1 MARKPKP
8 GPVTTPKRITPTTAQ
23 APTREERRVERRLRN
38 RFAPRLGWGGR
49 FGGQSVVEDT
59 GTVYTGP
66 TTQAATVYPFLLGSG
81 LPPRG
86 VPVGRDVLT
95 GELVCIDPS
104 GWTGKL
110 TTNPGVW
117 VMSQP
122 GAGKSALV
130 KRVCLVYAAYG
141 HMVCVPGDVKGEY
154 STLIRELG
162 GSVVRIGDGIG
173 RLNPLDSGPLKG
185 HVANLPADRR
195 QALLDVLNGRR
206 LETLVALLST
216 KHGLGRAPD
225 EVERSALDTAVQ
237 IAAARQSAGHDPV
250 VRDVVEVLRAAPP
263 ELGAKLAAD
272 GERYQDLTRSV
283 IAGLDNLV
291 GGPLKGLFD
300 GPTTTA
306 LNIDAPAVS
315 VDISALRARGNDVVS
330 AGMIATWAY
339 TYSSIDSARSIGMM
353 DRKLVLPMDEM
364 WRALRSG
371 PGLVDAMDAI
381 SRLNRTTD
389 DVTVYVTHSLL
400 DVEALPTEMD
410 RAKARGLMDRCD
422 TWVIGASTEEEL
434 TRVTGKRSLTEQERM
449 MIVSW
454 SSATSTGLD
463 IDPTTYDDDKAAA
476 PAQEEGTRHP
486 GRGKYLIKIGAGA
499 GIAAALELTAAERR
513 LYATDTNRRR
523 VTTTG
528 VTTTTSGGSR

>member
-1 MARKPKP
+1 MTRTKP
-8 GPVTTPKRITPTTAQ
+8 PVVMSPRAATDP
-23 APTREERRVERRLRN
+23 APPALTREQRRSQRRLRA
-38 RFAPRLGWGGR
+38 RYAPRLGWGGR
-49 FGGQSVVEDT
+49 FGGRVAVEDT

-66 TTQAATVYPFLLGSG
+66 SSQAGGIYPFLLGSG

-95 GELVCIDPS
+95 GELVCVDPS
-104 GWTGKL
+104 GWTGRL

-130 KRVCLVYAAYG
+130 KRICMVYAAYG

-154 STLIRELG
+154 TGLVAGLG

-173 RLNPLDSGPLKG
+173 RINPLDSGPLKD
-185 HVANLPADRR
+185 HARTLPADRR
-195 QALLDVLNGRR
+195 TALLDVLNGRR

-225 EVERSALDTAVQ
+225 EIERSALDTAVHL
-237 IAAARQSAGHDPV
+237 AAATRPAGEDPV
-250 VRDVVEVLRAAPP
+250 VADVVAVLRQAPA
-263 ELGAKLAAD
+263 ELRAKLAAD
-272 GERYQDLTRSV
+272 GDRYRDLTRSV
-283 IAGLDNLV
+283 VAGLDNLV

-300 GPTTTA
+300 GPTTQA
-306 LNIDAPAVS
+306 LDPAAPAVS

-339 TYSSIDSARSIGMM
+339 TYSSIDSARAIGLM

-389 DVTVYVTHSLL
+389 DVTLYVTHSLL
-400 DVEALPTEMD
+400 DVEALPTEQD

-422 TWVIGASTEEEL
+422 TWILGASTDEEL
-434 TRVTGKRSLTEQERM
+434 RRVTGKRSLTEQERA
-449 MIVSW
+449 MIASW
-454 SSATSTGLD
+454 SSATTTGLD
-463 IDPTTYDDDKAAA
+463 VDPAVLDATAGGAAE
-476 PAQEEGTRHP
+476 EEGARHP
-486 GRGKYLIKIGAGA
+486 GRGKYLIKIGTRP
-499 GIAAALELTAAERR
+499 GIAAALELTATERT
-513 LYATDTNRRR
+513 LYRTDANQRSGVDRR
-523 VTTTG
+523 
-528 VTTTTSGGSR
+528 

>member
-1 MARKPKP
+1 MARKSRPP
-8 GPVTTPKRITPTTAQ
+8 VVTTPKRVTRVAEQP
-23 APTREERRVERRLRN
+23 PSREERKTAKQLKQ

-49 FGGQSVVEDT
+49 FGGRVPVEDS

-66 TTQAATVYPFLLGSG
+66 TTQAGGIYPFLLGSG

-95 GELVCIDPS
+95 GELVCVDPS
-104 GWTGKL
+104 GWTGRL

-130 KRVCLVYAAYG
+130 KRICLVYSAYG

-154 STLIRELG
+154 SQLIGELG

-173 RLNPLDSGPLKG
+173 RINPLDSGPLKG
-185 HVANLPADRR
+185 RAHSLTAERR

-225 EVERSALDTAVQ
+225 EIERSALDTAVQ
-237 IAAARQSAGHDPV
+237 LASAAQESGSDPV
-250 VRDVVEVLRAAPP
+250 VADVTHVLRAAPE
-263 ELGAKLAAD
+263 ELRVKLSAEGD
-272 GERYQDLTRSV
+272 RYQDLTRSV

-291 GGPLKGLFD
+291 GGPLRGLFD
-300 GPTTTA
+300 GPTTVP
-306 LNIDAPAVS
+306 LDINAPAVS

-339 TYSSIDSARSIGMM
+339 TYSAIDSARSIGLM

-389 DVTVYVTHSLL
+389 DVTIYVTHSLL

-422 TWVIGASTEEEL
+422 TWVIGASTTEEL
-434 TRVTGKRSLTEQERM
+434 QRVTGKRSLTEQEIL
-449 MIVSW
+449 MIGSW

-463 IDPTTYDDDKAAA
+463 IDPTHGD
-476 PAQEEGTRHP
+476 EGRPQDEDAVRHP
-486 GRGKYLIKIGAGA
+486 GRGKYLIKLGTRP
-499 GIAAALELTAAERR
+499 GIAAALELTATEQR
-513 LYATDTNRRR
+513 LYRTDNNRRR
-523 VTTTG
+523 TTG
-528 VTTTTSGGSR
+528 VGSR

>member
-1 MARKPKP
+1 MARKPRP
-8 GPVTTPKRITPTTAQ
+8 PAVTTPKRVTRVAEP
-23 APTREERRVERRLRN
+23 APTREERRIEKKLKN

-49 FGGQSVVEDT
+49 FGGRVAVEDA

-66 TTQAATVYPFLLGSG
+66 TSQAGGIYPWLLGSG

-130 KRVCLVYAAYG
+130 KRVCLVYSAYG

-154 STLIRELG
+154 SQLIRELG

-173 RLNPLDSGPLKG
+173 RINPLDSGPLKG
-185 HVANLPADRR
+185 RVQTLPVDRR

-216 KHGLGRAPD
+216 KHGLGRSPN
-225 EVERSALDTAVQ
+225 EIERSALDTAVHLAS
-237 IAAARQSAGHDPV
+237 AAQESGSDPIV
-250 VRDVVEVLRAAPP
+250 KDVTDILRAAPE
-263 ELGAKLAAD
+263 ELRVKLAAE
-272 GERYQDLTRSV
+272 GETYQNLTRSV
-283 IAGLDNLV
+283 IAGLDNLI

-300 GPTTTA
+300 GATTTP
-306 LNIDAPAVS
+306 LDINAPAVS
-315 VDISALRARGNDVVS
+315 VDISGLRARGNDVVS

-339 TYSSIDSARSIGMM
+339 TYSAIDSARSIGLM

-389 DVTVYVTHSLL
+389 DVTIYVTHSLL

-422 TWVIGASTEEEL
+422 TWVLGASTTEEL
-434 TRVTGKRSLTEQERM
+434 QRVTGKRSLTEQEIM
-449 MIVSW
+449 MVSSW

-463 IDPTTYDDDKAAA
+463 IDPTYDDEDDTR
-476 PAQEEGTRHP
+476 PAEEETARHP
-486 GRGKYLIKIGAGA
+486 GRGKYLIKLGTRP
-499 GIAAALELTAAERR
+499 GIAAALELTATEER
-513 LYATDTNRRR
+513 LYRTDNNRRR
-523 VTTTG
+523 TTTRG
-528 VTTTTSGGSR
+528 

>member
-1 MARKPKP
+1 MAPRKPRP
-8 GPVTTPKRITPTTAQ
+8 PAVTTPRRMTRPVEQ
-23 APTREERRVERRLRN
+23 AAPSREERRAERKLRA
-38 RFAPRLGWGGR
+38 RFAPRLGWGGA
-49 FGGQSVVEDT
+49 FGGRVPVEDT

-66 TTQAATVYPFLLGSG
+66 TSQAGGIYPFLLGSG

-104 GWTGKL
+104 GWTGRL

-130 KRVCLVYAAYG
+130 KRICLVYSAYG

-154 STLIRELG
+154 SSLISELG

-173 RLNPLDSGPLKG
+173 RINPLDSGPLKG
-185 HVANLPADRR
+185 RVQSLPADRR
-195 QALLDVLNGRR
+195 EALLDVLNGRR

-216 KHGLGRAPD
+216 KHGLGRSPD
-225 EVERSALDTAVQ
+225 EIERSALDTAVQ
-237 IAAARQSAGHDPV
+237 VASAAQPSGSDPV
-250 VRDVVEVLRAAPP
+250 VADVTAVLRSAPE
-263 ELGAKLAAD
+263 ELRSKLAAD
-272 GERYQDLTRSV
+272 GTRYQDLTRSV
-283 IAGLDNLV
+283 VAGLDNLI

-300 GPTTTA
+300 GATTTP
-306 LNIDAPAVS
+306 LDINAPAVS

-339 TYSSIDSARSIGMM
+339 TYSSIDSARSIGLL

-389 DVTVYVTHSLL
+389 DVTIYVTHSLL

-422 TWVIGASTEEEL
+422 TWVLGASTTEEL
-434 TRVTGKRSLTEQERM
+434 GRVTGKRMLTEQEVM
-449 MIVSW
+449 MVSSW
-454 SSATSTGLD
+454 ASATSTGLD
-463 IDPTTYDDDKAAA
+463 IDPTTYDEDDAR
-476 PAQEEGTRHP
+476 PAEEETVRHP
-486 GRGKYLIKIGAGA
+486 GRGKYLIKLGTRP
-499 GIAAALELTAAERR
+499 GIAAALELTATEQR
-513 LYATDTNRRR
+513 LYRTDNNRRR
-523 VTTTG
+523 ATTTTG
-528 VTTTTSGGSR
+528 VAR

>member
-1 MARKPKP
+1 MTRKPKP
-8 GPVTTPKRITPTTAQ
+8 PVVTTPRRLVPVVDQ
-23 APTREERRVERRLRN
+23 GPTREERRAEKKLRA

-49 FGGQSVVEDT
+49 FGGRAPVEDT

-66 TTQAATVYPFLLGSG
+66 SIQAGGIYPFLLGAG

-95 GELVCIDPS
+95 GELVCLDPS
-104 GWTGKL
+104 GWTGRL

-130 KRVCLVYAAYG
+130 KRISLVYSSFGY
-141 HMVCVPGDVKGEY
+141 MMCVPADVKGEY
-154 STLIRELG
+154 TELIRELG

-173 RLNPLDSGPLKG
+173 RINPLDSGPLKG
-185 HVANLPADRR
+185 RVASLPADRR
-195 QALLDVLNGRR
+195 AALLDVLNARR

-216 KHGLGRAPD
+216 KHGLGRSPD
-225 EVERSALDTAVQ
+225 EVERSALDTAVHVAS
-237 IAAARQSAGHDPV
+237 AAQDEGTDPV
-250 VRDVVEVLRAAPP
+250 ITDVTRVLRSAPQV
-263 ELGAKLAAD
+263 LQDKLAAG
-272 GERYQDLTRSV
+272 GETYWNLTRSV

-300 GPTTTA
+300 GPTTSP
-306 LNIDAPAVS
+306 LDLHAPAVS
-315 VDISALRARGNDVVS
+315 VDISALRARGNDVIS
-330 AGMIATWAY
+330 AGMIATWSY
-339 TYSSIDSARSIGMM
+339 TYSSVDSARSIGMM

-389 DVTVYVTHSLL
+389 DVTIYVTHSLQ

-422 TWVIGASTEEEL
+422 TWVLGASTQEEL
-434 TRVTGKRSLTEQERM
+434 QRVTGKRSLTEQEIM
-449 MIVSW
+449 MISSW
-454 SSATSTGLD
+454 ASATSTGLD
-463 IDPTTYDDDKAAA
+463 IDPTTFDEDDGGTA
-476 PAQEEGTRHP
+476 EEESARHP
-486 GRGKYLIKIGAGA
+486 GRGKYLIKIGTRP
-499 GIAAALELTAAERR
+499 GIAAALELTATEAR
-513 LYATDTNRRR
+513 LYRTDNNRRR
-523 VTTTG
+523 
-528 VTTTTSGGSR
+528 TTTSGVAGR

>member
-1 MARKPKP
+1 MARTPKP
-8 GPVTTPKRITPTTAQ
+8 VVTTPKRVTQ
-23 APTREERRVERRLRN
+23 AVEEGPSREERKAEKKLKN

-49 FGGQSVVEDT
+49 FGGRAAVEDA

-66 TTQAATVYPFLLGSG
+66 TSQAGTVYPFLLGSG

-95 GELVCIDPS
+95 GELVCVDPS

-130 KRVCLVYAAYG
+130 KRICLVYSSYG

-154 STLIRELG
+154 STLISELG

-173 RLNPLDSGPLKG
+173 RINPLDSGPLKS
-185 HVANLPADRR
+185 HVQALPAERR

-216 KHGLGRAPD
+216 KHGLGRTPNP
-225 EVERSALDTAVQ
+225 VERSALDTAVQ
-237 IAAARQSAGHDPV
+237 VASAGQASGNDPIV
-250 VRDVVEVLRAAPP
+250 KDVVDVLRAAPE
-263 ELGAKLAAD
+263 ELRAKLAAE
-272 GERYQDLTRSV
+272 GERYQDLTRSI
-283 IAGLDNLV
+283 IAGLDNLI

-300 GPTTTA
+300 GATTTP
-306 LNIDAPAVS
+306 LDINAPAVS

-339 TYSSIDSARSIGMM
+339 TYSSIDSARSIGLM
-353 DRKLVLPMDEM
+353 DRRLVLPMDEM

-389 DVTVYVTHSLL
+389 DVTIYVTHSLL

-422 TWVIGASTEEEL
+422 TWVIGASSDEEL
-434 TRVTGKRSLTEQERM
+434 RRVTGKRSLTEQERM
-449 MIVSW
+449 MIGSW

-463 IDPTTYDDDKAAA
+463 IDPTAYD
-476 PAQEEGTRHP
+476 EGTGVPAAEDEGARHP
-486 GRGKYLIKIGAGA
+486 GRGKYLIKIGTRP
-499 GIAAALELTAAERR
+499 GIAASLELTATEQR
-513 LYATDTNRRR
+513 LYKTDNNRRR
-523 VTTTG
+523 TTTTG
-528 VTTTTSGGSR
+528 GGS

>member
-1 MARKPKP
+1 MARKQKKP
-8 GPVTTPKRITPTTAQ
+8 PGMTTPRRVSRDAEPKD
-23 APTREERRVERRLRN
+23 TREERRAVKKLRD
-38 RFAPRLGWGGR
+38 RYAPRLGWGGR
-49 FGGQSVVEDT
+49 FGGRAPVEDA

-66 TTQAATVYPFLLGSG
+66 TSQAGAIYPFILGSG

-86 VPVGRDVLT
+86 VPVGRDILT
-95 GELVCIDPS
+95 GELVCVDPS
-104 GWTGKL
+104 GWTGRY

-130 KRVCLVYAAYG
+130 KRICLVYSAFG
-141 HMVCVPGDVKGEY
+141 HMMCVPGDVKGEY
-154 STLIRELG
+154 TQLVGEMG

-173 RLNPLDSGPLKG
+173 RINPLDSGPLKG
-185 HVANLPADRR
+185 RVHSLPADRR

-216 KHGLGRAPD
+216 NHGLGRRPD

-237 IAAARQSAGHDPV
+237 VASAAQESGSDPV
-250 VRDVVEVLRAAPP
+250 VADVALVLRAGP
-263 ELGAKLAAD
+263 EELRTKLAAEGD
-272 GERYQDLTRSV
+272 RYQDLTRSV

-300 GPTTTA
+300 GPTTTP
-306 LNIDAPAVS
+306 LDISAPAVS

-339 TYSSIDSARSIGMM
+339 TYSAVDSARSIGLM

-381 SRLNRTTD
+381 SRLNRVND
-389 DVTVYVTHSLL
+389 DVTIYVTHSLL
-400 DVEALPTEMD
+400 DVEALPTETD

-422 TWVIGASTEEEL
+422 TWVIGASSEEEL
-434 TRVTGKRSLTEQERM
+434 GRVTGKRSLTGQERL
-449 MIVSW
+449 MIGSW

-463 IDPTTYDDDKAAA
+463 IDPSTVDDEGGAADTDDGGA
-476 PAQEEGTRHP
+476 RHP
-486 GRGKYLIKIGAGA
+486 GRGKYLIKVGARP
-499 GIAAALELTAAERR
+499 GIAAALELTATERR
-513 LYATDTNRRR
+513 LYSTDNNRRR
-523 VTTTG
+523 AP
-528 VTTTTSGGSR
+528 GGNG

>member
-8 GPVTTPKRITPTTAQ
+8 VVTTPRRVTRAIEEG
-23 APTREERRVERRLRN
+23 PTREERKAERKLKS

-49 FGGQSVVEDT
+49 FGGRASVEDA

-66 TTQAATVYPFLLGSG
+66 TSQAGTVYPFLLGSG

-95 GELVCIDPS
+95 GELVCVDPS

-130 KRVCLVYAAYG
+130 KRICLVYSAYG

-154 STLIRELG
+154 STLIGELG

-173 RLNPLDSGPLKG
+173 RINPLDSGPLKG
-185 HVANLPADRR
+185 RVQSLPAERR

-216 KHGLGRAPD
+216 KHGLGRTPN
-225 EVERSALDTAVQ
+225 EIERSALDTAVQ
-237 IAAARQSAGHDPV
+237 VASAGQDAGSDPIV
-250 VRDVVEVLRAAPP
+250 KDVVDVLRAAPE
-263 ELGAKLAAD
+263 ELRVKLAAEGD
-272 GERYQDLTRSV
+272 RYQDLTRSA
-283 IAGLDNLV
+283 IAGLDNLI
-291 GGPLKGLFD
+291 GGPLRGLFD
-300 GPTTTA
+300 GPTTVP
-306 LNIDAPAVS
+306 LDINAPAVS

-339 TYSSIDSARSIGMM
+339 TYSSIDSARSIGLM
-353 DRKLVLPMDEM
+353 DRRLVLPMDEM

-389 DVTVYVTHSLL
+389 DVTIYVTHSLL

-422 TWVIGASTEEEL
+422 TWVIGASTDEEL
-434 TRVTGKRSLTEQERM
+434 RRVTGKRSLTEQERM
-449 MIVSW
+449 MIGSW

-463 IDPTTYDDDKAAA
+463 IDPTAYEDEGV
-476 PAQEEGTRHP
+476 PAVEEEGARHP
-486 GRGKYLIKIGAGA
+486 GRGKYLIKIGTRP
-499 GIAAALELTAAERR
+499 GIACALELTATEQR
-513 LYATDTNRRR
+513 LYKTDHNRRR
-523 VTTTG
+523 PVATG
-528 VTTTTSGGSR
+528 GGSR

>member
-1 MARKPKP
+1 MARKSK
-8 GPVTTPKRITPTTAQ
+8 TPAMASPRRMATVAET
-23 APTREERRVERRLRN
+23 APTREERREERRLRS

-49 FGGQSVVEDT
+49 FGGRVPVEDS

-66 TTQAATVYPFLLGSG
+66 TAQAGAIYPFLLGSG

-95 GELVCIDPS
+95 GELVAMDPS
-104 GWTGKL
+104 GWTGRL

-130 KRVCLVYAAYG
+130 KRICLVYSAYG

-154 STLIRELG
+154 STLISELG
-162 GSVVRIGDGIG
+162 GSVVRIGDGVG
-173 RLNPLDSGPLKG
+173 RINPLDSGPLKG
-185 HVANLPADRR
+185 RVRSLPAGRR
-195 QALLDVLNGRR
+195 EALLDVLNGRR

-225 EVERSALDTAVQ
+225 EIERSALDTAVQ
-237 IAAARQSAGHDPV
+237 VASAAQESGSDPV
-250 VRDVVEVLRAAPP
+250 VKDVVDVLRAAPE
-263 ELGAKLAAD
+263 ELRAKLAAD
-272 GERYQDLTRSV
+272 GERYGDLTRSV
-283 IAGLDNLV
+283 VAGLDNLV

-300 GPTTTA
+300 GPTTTP
-306 LNIDAPAVS
+306 LDINAPAVS

-339 TYSSIDSARSIGMM
+339 TYSSIDSARSIGLM

-389 DVTVYVTHSLL
+389 DVTIYVTHSLL

-422 TWVIGASTEEEL
+422 TWVLGASTAEEL
-434 TRVTGKRSLTEQERM
+434 GRVTGKRMLTEQEVM
-449 MIVSW
+449 MVSSW
-454 SSATSTGLD
+454 ASATSTGLD
-463 IDPTTYDDDKAAA
+463 IDPIAYEADDAR
-476 PAQEEGTRHP
+476 PVEEETVRHP
-486 GRGKYLIKIGAGA
+486 GRGKYLIKLGTRP
-499 GIAAALELTAAERR
+499 GIAAALELTPTEQR
-513 LYATDTNRRR
+513 LYRTDTNRRR
-523 VTTTG
+523 VTTREDG
-528 VTTTTSGGSR
+528 R

>member
-1 MARKPKP
+1 MARKPHIE
-8 GPVTTPKRITPTTAQ
+8 TPRRMPSAQQERTTAAQRRADKQ
-23 APTREERRVERRLRN
+23 AEKQRRRVV
-38 RFAPRLGWGGR
+38 APRRGWGGR
-49 FGGQSVVEDT
+49 FGGRVAVEDA

-66 TTQAATVYPFLLGSG
+66 SVQAGGVYPFLLGAG

-130 KRVCLVYAAYG
+130 KRICLVYSAYG
-141 HMVCVPGDVKGEY
+141 HMMCVPGDVKGEY
-154 STLIRELG
+154 TQLVRDLG
-162 GSVVRIGDGIG
+162 GSVVSIGAGGGRI
-173 RLNPLDSGPLKG
+173 NPLDSGPLKG
-185 HVANLPADRR
+185 HLDTLSAKQRD
-195 QALLDVLNGRR
+195 ALLDVLTGRR
-206 LETLVALLST
+206 LETLGALLST
-216 KHGLGRAPD
+216 KNGLGRAPG
-225 EVERSALDTAVQ
+225 EIERSALNTAVQ
-237 IAAARQSAGHDPV
+237 IASDASPGTDPIIP
-250 VRDVVEVLRAAPP
+250 DVIAVLRQAP
-263 ELGAKLAAD
+263 EALRSKLAAD
-272 GERYQDLTRSV
+272 GDTYNDLTRSV

-291 GGPLKGLFD
+291 SGPLKGLFD
-300 GPTTTA
+300 GPTTTPLD
-306 LNIDAPAVS
+306 LNAPAVS
-315 VDISALRARGNDVVS
+315 VDISPLRARGNDVIS

-339 TYSSIDSARSIGMM
+339 AYSSIDSARSIGMM

-389 DVTVYVTHSLL
+389 DVTIYVTHSVL
-400 DVEALPTEMD
+400 DLEALPTEED

-422 TWVIGASTEEEL
+422 TWVIGASSDEEL
-434 TRVTGKRSLTEQERM
+434 GRVTGKRALTEQERM
-449 MIVSW
+449 MITSW

-463 IDPTTYDDDKAAA
+463 TSD
-476 PAQEEGTRHP
+476 QVHP
-486 GRGKYLIKIGAGA
+486 GRGKYLIKIGTRA
-499 GIAAALELTAAERR
+499 GIAAATELTPTEER
-513 LYATDTNRRR
+513 LYRTDKNNA
-523 VTTTG
+523 VEHTTTE
-528 VTTTTSGGSR
+528 GGDRR

>member
-1 MARKPKP
+1 MARTPKP
-8 GPVTTPKRITPTTAQ
+8 PSVTTPKRVTRAVEQ
-23 APTREERRVERRLRN
+23 APSREERRAEKKLRD

-49 FGGQSVVEDT
+49 FGGRVPVEDT
-59 GTVYTGP
+59 GAVYTGP
-66 TTQAATVYPFLLGSG
+66 TTQASGVYPFLLGSG

-130 KRVCLVYAAYG
+130 KRVCLVYSAYG

-154 STLIRELG
+154 STLISELG

-173 RLNPLDSGPLKG
+173 RINPLDSGPLKG
-185 HVANLPADRR
+185 RVHTLPVERR

-216 KHGLGRAPD
+216 KVGLGRPAD
-225 EVERSALDTAVQ
+225 EIERSALDTAVQ
-237 IAAARQSAGHDPV
+237 IASAAHESGTDPV
-250 VRDVVEVLRAAPP
+250 VADVVRVLRHGP
-263 ELGAKLAAD
+263 EELRAKLSAD
-272 GERYQDLTRSV
+272 GERYRDLTRSV
-283 IAGLDNLV
+283 IAGLDNLI
-291 GGPLKGLFD
+291 GGPLRGLFD
-300 GPTTTA
+300 GPTTTP
-306 LNIDAPAVS
+306 LDINAPAVS
-315 VDISALRARGNDVVS
+315 VDISALRARGNEVVS

-339 TYSSIDSARSIGMM
+339 TYSSIDSARSIGLM

-381 SRLNRTTD
+381 SRLNRVTD
-389 DVTVYVTHSLL
+389 DVTIYVTHSLL

-422 TWVIGASTEEEL
+422 TWVIGASSQEEL
-434 TRVTGKRSLTEQERM
+434 QRVTGKRSLTEQERM
-449 MIVSW
+449 MIGSW

-463 IDPTTYDDDKAAA
+463 IDPSYSDDDGSGDGSR
-476 PAQEEGTRHP
+476 QVEEEGARHP
-486 GRGKYLIKIGAGA
+486 GRGKYMIKVGARP
-499 GIAAALELTAAERR
+499 GIASALELTTTEQR
-513 LYATDTNRRR
+513 LYRTDTNQRR
-523 VTTTG
+523 
-528 VTTTTSGGSR
+528 TTTSGSGSR

>member
-1 MARKPKP
+1 MA
-8 GPVTTPKRITPTTAQ
+8 TPKRMDPVADT
-23 APTREERRVERRLRN
+23 APTREERREERRLRS

-49 FGGQSVVEDT
+49 FGGRVPVEDS

-66 TTQAATVYPFLLGSG
+66 TAQAGAIYPFLLGSG

-95 GELVCIDPS
+95 GELVAMDPS
-104 GWTGKL
+104 GWTGRL

-130 KRVCLVYAAYG
+130 KRICLVYSAYG

-154 STLIRELG
+154 STLIGELG
-162 GSVVRIGDGIG
+162 GSVVRIGDGVG
-173 RLNPLDSGPLKG
+173 RINPLDSGPLKG
-185 HVANLPADRR
+185 RVQSLPADRR
-195 QALLDVLNGRR
+195 EALLDVLNGRR

-225 EVERSALDTAVQ
+225 EIERSALDTAVQ
-237 IAAARQSAGHDPV
+237 VASAAQESGSDPV
-250 VRDVVEVLRAAPP
+250 VKDVVDVLRAAPE
-263 ELGAKLAAD
+263 ELRAKLAAD
-272 GERYQDLTRSV
+272 GERYRDLTRSV
-283 IAGLDNLV
+283 VAGLDNLV

-300 GPTTTA
+300 GPTTTP
-306 LNIDAPAVS
+306 LDINAPAVS

-339 TYSSIDSARSIGMM
+339 TYSSIDSARSIGLM

-389 DVTVYVTHSLL
+389 DVTIYVTHSLL

-422 TWVIGASTEEEL
+422 TWVLGASTAEEL
-434 TRVTGKRSLTEQERM
+434 GRVTGKRMLTEQEVM
-449 MIVSW
+449 MVSSW
-454 SSATSTGLD
+454 ASATSTGLD
-463 IDPTTYDDDKAAA
+463 IDPTAYEADDAR
-476 PAQEEGTRHP
+476 PMEEETVRHP
-486 GRGKYLIKIGAGA
+486 GRGKYLIKLGTRP
-499 GIAAALELTAAERR
+499 GIAAALELTPTEQR
-513 LYATDTNRRR
+513 LYRTDTNRRR
-523 VTTTG
+523 VTTREAD
-528 VTTTTSGGSR
+528 S

>member
-1 MARKPKP
+1 MARTPKP
-8 GPVTTPKRITPTTAQ
+8 PPLTTPRRVIRTSEE
-23 APTREERRVERRLRN
+23 APTREERKAQRKLRN
-38 RFAPRLGWGGR
+38 RFAPRLGWGGA
-49 FGGQSVVEDT
+49 FGGRVPVEDG

-66 TTQAATVYPFLLGSG
+66 STQAGGIYPFLLGSG

-130 KRVCLVYAAYG
+130 KRVCLVYSAYG

-154 STLIRELG
+154 SELIGELG
-162 GSVVRIGDGIG
+162 GSVVRIGDGVG
-173 RLNPLDSGPLKG
+173 RINPLDSGPLKSS
-185 HVANLPADRR
+185 VRSLPGDRR

-216 KHGLGRAPD
+216 KHGLGRPAD
-225 EVERSALDTAVQ
+225 EIERSALDTAVHVASEAQ
-237 IAAARQSAGHDPV
+237 PAGSDPV
-250 VRDVVEVLRAAPP
+250 VADVVRVLRAGP
-263 ELGAKLAAD
+263 EELRTKLAAEGD
-272 GERYQDLTRSV
+272 RYQDLTRSV
-283 IAGLDNLV
+283 IAGLDNLI
-291 GGPLKGLFD
+291 GGPLRGLFD
-300 GPTTTA
+300 GPTTTP
-306 LNIDAPAVS
+306 LDINAPAVS

-339 TYSSIDSARSIGMM
+339 TYSSIDSARSIGLM

-389 DVTVYVTHSLL
+389 DVTIYVTHSLL

-422 TWVIGASTEEEL
+422 TWVIGASSEEEL
-434 TRVTGKRSLTEQERM
+434 GRVTGKRSLTEQERM
-449 MIVSW
+449 MIGSW

-463 IDPTTYDDDKAAA
+463 IDPTVHGDDDGGL
-476 PAQEEGTRHP
+476 PAEEEGTRHP
-486 GRGKYLIKIGAGA
+486 GRGKYLIKVGTRP
-499 GIAAALELTAAERR
+499 GIAAALELTATEQR
-513 LYATDTNRRR
+513 LYRTDTNQRRA
-523 VTTTG
+523 TTG
-528 VTTTTSGGSR
+528 GGSR

>member
-1 MARKPKP
+1 MASPRRMA
-8 GPVTTPKRITPTTAQ
+8 PVAET
-23 APTREERRVERRLRN
+23 APTREERREARRLRS

-49 FGGQSVVEDT
+49 FGGRVPVEDS

-66 TTQAATVYPFLLGSG
+66 TAQAGAIYPFLLGSG

-95 GELVCIDPS
+95 GELVAMDPS
-104 GWTGKL
+104 GWTGRL

-130 KRVCLVYAAYG
+130 KRICLVYSAYG

-154 STLIRELG
+154 STLIGELG
-162 GSVVRIGDGIG
+162 GSVVRIGDGVG
-173 RLNPLDSGPLKG
+173 RINPLDSGPLKG
-185 HVANLPADRR
+185 RVQSLPADRR
-195 QALLDVLNGRR
+195 EALLDVLNGRR

-225 EVERSALDTAVQ
+225 EIERSALDTAVQ
-237 IAAARQSAGHDPV
+237 VASAAQESGSDPV
-250 VRDVVEVLRAAPP
+250 VKDVVDVLRAAPE
-263 ELGAKLAAD
+263 ELRAKLAAD
-272 GERYQDLTRSV
+272 GERYRDLTRSV
-283 IAGLDNLV
+283 VAGLDNLV

-300 GPTTTA
+300 GPTTTP
-306 LNIDAPAVS
+306 LDINAPAVS

-339 TYSSIDSARSIGMM
+339 TYSSIDSARSIGLM

-389 DVTVYVTHSLL
+389 DVTIYVTHSLL

-422 TWVIGASTEEEL
+422 TWVLGASTAEEL
-434 TRVTGKRSLTEQERM
+434 GRVTGKRMLTEQEVM
-449 MIVSW
+449 MVSSW
-454 SSATSTGLD
+454 ASATSTGLD
-463 IDPTTYDDDKAAA
+463 IDPTAYEADDAR
-476 PAQEEGTRHP
+476 PVEEETVRHP
-486 GRGKYLIKIGAGA
+486 GRGKYLIKLGTRP
-499 GIAAALELTAAERR
+499 GIAAALELTPTEQR
-513 LYATDTNRRR
+513 LYRTDTNRRR
-523 VTTTG
+523 VTTREAG
-528 VTTTTSGGSR
+528 R

>member
-1 MARKPKP
+1 MARRPRP
-8 GPVTTPKRITPTTAQ
+8 PAVATPKRMDPVADT
-23 APTREERRVERRLRN
+23 APTREERREERRLRS

-49 FGGQSVVEDT
+49 FGGRVPVEDS

-66 TTQAATVYPFLLGSG
+66 TAQAGAIYPFLLGSG

-95 GELVCIDPS
+95 GELVAMDPS
-104 GWTGKL
+104 GWTGRL

-130 KRVCLVYAAYG
+130 KRICLVYSAYG

-154 STLIRELG
+154 STLIGELG
-162 GSVVRIGDGIG
+162 GSVVRIGDGVG
-173 RLNPLDSGPLKG
+173 RINPLDSGPLKG
-185 HVANLPADRR
+185 RVQSLPADRR
-195 QALLDVLNGRR
+195 EALLDVLNGRR

-225 EVERSALDTAVQ
+225 EIERSALDTAVQ
-237 IAAARQSAGHDPV
+237 VASAAQESGSDPV
-250 VRDVVEVLRAAPP
+250 VKDVVDVLRAAPE
-263 ELGAKLAAD
+263 ELRAKLAAD
-272 GERYQDLTRSV
+272 GERYRDLTRSV
-283 IAGLDNLV
+283 VAGLDNLV

-300 GPTTTA
+300 GPTTTP
-306 LNIDAPAVS
+306 LDINAPAVS

-339 TYSSIDSARSIGMM
+339 TYSSIDSARSIGLM

-389 DVTVYVTHSLL
+389 DVTIYVTHSLL

-422 TWVIGASTEEEL
+422 TWVLGASTAEEL
-434 TRVTGKRSLTEQERM
+434 GRVTGKRMLTEQEVM
-449 MIVSW
+449 MVSSW
-454 SSATSTGLD
+454 ASATSTGLD
-463 IDPTTYDDDKAAA
+463 IDPTAYEADDAR
-476 PAQEEGTRHP
+476 PMEEETVRHP
-486 GRGKYLIKIGAGA
+486 GRGKYLIKLGTRP
-499 GIAAALELTAAERR
+499 GIAAALELTPTEQR
-513 LYATDTNRRR
+513 LYRTDTNRRR
-523 VTTTG
+523 VTTREAD
-528 VTTTTSGGSR
+528 S

>member
-1 MARKPKP
+1 MARTPKP
-8 GPVTTPKRITPTTAQ
+8 PPLTTPRRVIRDSEQ
-23 APTREERRVERRLRN
+23 GPTREERKAQKKLRA
-38 RFAPRLGWGGR
+38 RFAPRLGWGGA
-49 FGGQSVVEDT
+49 FGGRVPVEDS

-66 TTQAATVYPFLLGSG
+66 STQAGAIYPFLLGSG

-95 GELVCIDPS
+95 GELVCVDPS
-104 GWTGKL
+104 GWTGRL

-130 KRVCLVYAAYG
+130 KRICLVYSAYG

-154 STLIRELG
+154 SQLIGELG

-173 RLNPLDSGPLKG
+173 RINPLDSGPLKG
-185 HVANLPADRR
+185 RVQSLPGDRR

-216 KHGLGRAPD
+216 KHGLGRPAD
-225 EVERSALDTAVQ
+225 EIERSALDTAVHV
-237 IAAARQSAGHDPV
+237 AAAAQPAGSDPV
-250 VRDVVEVLRAAPP
+250 VADVVRVLRAAPE
-263 ELGAKLAAD
+263 ELRSKLAAD

-283 IAGLDNLV
+283 IAGLDNLI
-291 GGPLKGLFD
+291 GGPLRGLFD
-300 GPTTTA
+300 GPTTNP
-306 LNIDAPAVS
+306 LDINAPAVS

-339 TYSSIDSARSIGMM
+339 TYSSIDSARSIGLM

-389 DVTVYVTHSLL
+389 DVTIYVTHSLL

-422 TWVIGASTEEEL
+422 TWVIGASSEEEL
-434 TRVTGKRSLTEQERM
+434 GRVTGKRSLTEQERM
-449 MIVSW
+449 MIASW

-463 IDPTTYDDDKAAA
+463 IDPTVHDDEDGARLAE
-476 PAQEEGTRHP
+476 EEGTRHP
-486 GRGKYLIKIGAGA
+486 GRGKYLIKVGTRP
-499 GIAAALELTAAERR
+499 GIAAALELTATEAR
-513 LYATDTNRRR
+513 LYRTDTNQRRA
-523 VTTTG
+523 TTG
-528 VTTTTSGGSR
+528 GGSR

>member
-8 GPVTTPKRITPTTAQ
+8 PEVTTPRRVVEQSEVRPS
-23 APTREERRVERRLRN
+23 RDERRTAKQLRA
-38 RFAPRLGWGGR
+38 RFAPRLGWSGR
-49 FGGQSVVEDT
+49 FGGRAPVEDR

-66 TTQAATVYPFLLGSG
+66 TQQAAGIYPFLLGSG

-130 KRVCLVYAAYG
+130 KRVCLVYSAYG

-154 STLIRELG
+154 STLISELG

-185 HVANLPADRR
+185 RAQSLTTDRR
-195 QALLDVLNGRR
+195 RALLDVLNGRR

-216 KHGLGRAPD
+216 KHGLGRAPN
-225 EVERSALDTAVQ
+225 EIERSALDTAVQ
-237 IAAARQSAGHDPV
+237 VASAAQTPGSDPV
-250 VRDVVEVLRAAPP
+250 VADVVQVLRQAPE
-263 ELGAKLAAD
+263 ELRAKLAAQ
-272 GERYQDLTRSV
+272 GERYQDLTRSAV
-283 IAGLDNLV
+283 AGLDNLI

-300 GPTTTA
+300 GQTTTP
-306 LNIDAPAVS
+306 LDISAPAVS

-339 TYSSIDSARSIGMM
+339 TYSAIDSARSIGMM
-353 DRKLVLPMDEM
+353 DRSLVLPMDEM

-389 DVTVYVTHSLL
+389 DVTIYVTHSLL
-400 DVEALPTEMD
+400 DVEALPTEQD

-422 TWVIGASTEEEL
+422 TWVIGASSEEEL
-434 TRVTGKRSLTEQERM
+434 RRVTGKRQLTEQEVM
-449 MIVSW
+449 MIGSW

-463 IDPTTYDDDKAAA
+463 VDPLSYDGEAN
-476 PAQEEGTRHP
+476 PARPPEDEGVRHP
-486 GRGKYLIKIGAGA
+486 GRGKYLIKIGTRP
-499 GIAAALELTAAERR
+499 GIAASLDLTRTEQR
-513 LYATDTNRRR
+513 LYRTDTNRRR
-523 VTTTG
+523 KTTTG
-528 VTTTTSGGSR
+528 GGS

>member
-1 MARKPKP
+1 MARKGKAPE
-8 GPVTTPKRITPTTAQ
+8 VTSPRRVTRATEQ
-23 APTREERRVERRLRN
+23 APSREEKKAERRLRK
-38 RFAPRLGWGGR
+38 RYAGRLGWGGR
-49 FGGQSVVEDT
+49 FSGRAPVEDP

-66 TTQAATVYPFLLGSG
+66 STQAGAIYPFLLGSG

-95 GELVCIDPS
+95 GELVCVDPS
-104 GWTGKL
+104 GWTGRL

-130 KRVCLVYAAYG
+130 KRICLVYAAYG
-141 HMVCVPGDVKGEY
+141 HMPVVPGDVKGEY
-154 STLIRELG
+154 TQIISELG
-162 GSVVRIGDGIG
+162 GSVVRIGDGSG
-173 RLNPLDSGPLKG
+173 RINPLDSGPLK
-185 HVANLPADRR
+185 DRVQGLSTEKR

-216 KHGLGRAPD
+216 KHGLGRPAN
-225 EVERSALDTAVQ
+225 EIERSALDTAVQ
-237 IAAARQSAGHDPV
+237 VASAAQDSGHDPV
-250 VRDVVEVLRAAPP
+250 VKDVIDVLRAAPE
-263 ELGAKLAAD
+263 ELRTKLAAD
-272 GERYQDLTRSV
+272 GSVYQDLTRSV
-283 IAGLDNLV
+283 VAGLDNLI

-300 GPTTTA
+300 GPTTTP
-306 LNIDAPAVS
+306 LDISAPAVS
-315 VDISALRARGNDVVS
+315 VDISPLRARGNDVVS

-339 TYSSIDSARSIGMM
+339 TYSSIDSARSIGLM

-389 DVTVYVTHSLL
+389 DVTIYVTHSLL

-422 TWVIGASTEEEL
+422 TWVLGASTEEEL
-434 TRVTGKRSLTEQERM
+434 RRVTGKRQLTEQERM
-449 MIVSW
+449 MIASW
-454 SSATSTGLD
+454 ASATSTGLD
-463 IDPTTYDDDKAAA
+463 IDATYGDDGEQR
-476 PAQEEGTRHP
+476 PEEESVRHP
-486 GRGKYLIKIGAGA
+486 GRGKYLIKIGTRP
-499 GIAAALELTAAERR
+499 GIAAALELTGTEQR
-513 LYATDTNRRR
+513 LYKTDNNRRR
-523 VTTTG
+523 VTT
-528 VTTTTSGGSR
+528 GGAR

>member
-1 MARKPKP
+1 MARKTKQA
-8 GPVTTPKRITPTTAQ
+8 PVTSPKRMVQ
-23 APTREERRVERRLRN
+23 AAEQQAGREERRAEQKAKN

-49 FGGQSVVEDT
+49 FSGRAPVEDT
-59 GTVYTGP
+59 GTIYTGP
-66 TTQAATVYPFLLGSG
+66 TSQAGGIYPFLLGSG

-95 GELVCIDPS
+95 GELVCVDPA

-130 KRVCLVYAAYG
+130 KRICLVYSAYG
-141 HMVCVPGDVKGEY
+141 HLMCVPGDVKGEY
-154 STLIRELG
+154 SAIVQELG

-185 HVANLPADRR
+185 RLHTLAVEKRE
-195 QALLDVLNGRR
+195 ALLDVLNGRR
-206 LETLVALLST
+206 LETLLALLST

-225 EVERSALDTAVQ
+225 EIERSALDTAVQ
-237 IAAARQSAGHDPV
+237 IASAGQTPGSDPV
-250 VRDVVEVLRAAPP
+250 VSDVVKVLRLAPQD
-263 ELGAKLAAD
+263 LRTKLAAEGD
-272 GERYQDLTRSV
+272 RYQDLTRSV

-291 GGPLKGLFD
+291 GGPLRGLFD
-300 GPTTTA
+300 GPTTTP
-306 LNIDAPAVS
+306 LDINAPAVS

-339 TYSSIDSARSIGMM
+339 TYSAIDSARSIGLM
-353 DRKLVLPMDEM
+353 DRSLVLPMDEM

-381 SRLNRTTD
+381 SRLNRTTN
-389 DVTVYVTHSLL
+389 DVTIYVTHSLL
-400 DVEALPTEMD
+400 DVEALPTEQD

-422 TWVIGASTEEEL
+422 TWVIGASSEEEL
-434 TRVTGKRSLTEQERM
+434 RRVTGKRSLTEQERM
-449 MIVSW
+449 MIGSW

-463 IDPTTYDDDKAAA
+463 LDPTTFAEDDSPAAVDD
-476 PAQEEGTRHP
+476 EGTRHP
-486 GRGKYLIKIGAGA
+486 GRGKYLIKIGTRP
-499 GIAAALELTAAERR
+499 GIAASLELTATEQR
-513 LYATDTNRRR
+513 LYRTDTNQRRR
-523 VTTTG
+523 TTTTG
-528 VTTTTSGGSR
+528 VSA